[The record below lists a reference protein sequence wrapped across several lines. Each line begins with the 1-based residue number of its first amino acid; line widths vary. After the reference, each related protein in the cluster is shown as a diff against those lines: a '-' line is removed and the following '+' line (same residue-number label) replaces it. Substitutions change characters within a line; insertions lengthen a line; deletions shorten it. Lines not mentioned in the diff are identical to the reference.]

1 MTAAT
6 FDTHAAVT
14 ALREAGFEERQAEAA
29 VTMVRDAITG
39 DVATKADVNHL
50 DGKIAQLDGRITQLD
65 GRITQLEKNVDAK
78 IEQLEKNVSAK
89 LQQLEDKT
97 DAKHARLEARMYRA
111 LWMQAGAIV
120 AAVVAL
126 VKLLP

>member
-1 MTAAT
+1 MR
-6 FDTHAAVT
+6 
-14 ALREAGFEERQAEAA
+14 LPC
-29 VTMVRDAITG
+29 
-39 DVATKADVNHL
+39 
-50 DGKIAQLDGRITQLD
+50 GKIAQLD

-97 DAKHARLEARMYRA
+97 DAKHARLGARMYRA

-120 AAVVAL
+120 AAIVAL
-126 VKLLP
+126 MKLLP

>member
-14 ALREAGFEERQAEAA
+14 I
-29 VTMVRDAITG
+29 VHDAITG

-50 DGKIAQLDGRITQLD
+50 DGRIT
-65 GRITQLEKNVDAK
+65 
-78 IEQLEKNVSAK
+78 QLEKNVSAK

-126 VKLLP
+126 MKLLPRAAVRPVPPTAVGVFLERQARCARLS

>member
-1 MTAAT
+1 MS
-6 FDTHAAVT
+6 DLNVT
-14 ALREAGFEERQAEAA
+14 RFLQNFQ
-29 VTMVRDAITG
+29 VR
-39 DVATKADVNHL
+39 L
-50 DGKIAQLDGRITQLD
+50 PCGKIAQLD

-97 DAKHARLEARMYRA
+97 DAKHARLGARMYRA

-120 AAVVAL
+120 AAIVAL
-126 VKLLP
+126 MKLLP